1 MIAGVTN
8 GVEWVVITDLK
19 IWLFARSEE
28 GKKYLKIH
36 VRKLG
41 KSFHIPNCTTF
52 FQFLNVN
59 VYKN

>member
-28 GKKYLKIH
+28 GNK
-36 VRKLG
+36 
-41 KSFHIPNCTTF
+41 
-52 FQFLNVN
+52 
-59 VYKN
+59 